1 MRPVG
6 YALRMRF
13 QRVTALL
20 LLVLA
25 ARPDAAA
32 QTSAE
37 LGPPVRI
44 DFRALDENG
53 APVLDL
59 IAERITLKVN
69 GKVRQLQSLA
79 LSRIGDRGT
88 TGGSA
93 LPPPF
98 ATNALAHTSRVVNM
112 LIDEESIESGRE
124 TPVRDAVRRLLDELS
139 PGDLI
144 GVRTPQGQVNLQP
157 TDDREAVRAA
167 VMRLAG
173 QGTRAETDVDAAC
186 RTHKT
191 LGALTEMLATMSRGP
206 TTIVIFSSGLTGPSA
221 APALMGQASGTCTV
235 RSSDFQDL
243 GTRAS
248 AAHAEFYLFNVTE
261 GRASPL
267 PQQAAGFESLAGVIG
282 AEYVRLTGSP
292 DASVARLLRET
303 SAYYTA
309 SFVPDPFERNGQR
322 FRVELRGDSEH
333 VKLRSRPAVA
343 IAKPTNRAK
352 SVSPQDM
359 LRVSASFMDLPLRAV
374 AYCSRNAG
382 DDNVKIVALFET
394 SQPDVTL
401 KSASIGLF
409 DERGTLRKQWTAEGS
424 DLTHRP
430 VMGAVVTA
438 PGVYRM
444 RVAAVDGSGRT
455 GTADYELSAEVAR
468 ADPLKLSALVLGVQ
482 QNGAFAPRMQFANEP
497 IAIGLL
503 EIYDAPKAT
512 TVTVDLDVARSQNAD
527 PLATAQTTVTQAGAA
542 DVRIAFGGF
551 NIASLAPGDY
561 LMRAT
566 VSLDGKPV
574 GRVMRTLRKTTK

>member
-1 MRPVG
+1 M
-6 YALRMRF
+6 
-13 QRVTALL
+13 ALL
-20 LLVLA
+20 LVVLT
-25 ARPDAAA
+25 ARPGADDQPAAA
-32 QTSAE
+32 A
-37 LGPPVRI
+37 GGPVRI
-44 DFRALDENG
+44 DFRAVGENG
-53 APVLDL
+53 EPLLDL
-59 IAERITLKVN
+59 NVESLTLKV
-69 GKVRQLQSLA
+69 
-79 LSRIGDRGT
+79 
-88 TGGSA
+88 
-93 LPPPF
+93 
-98 ATNALAHTSRVVNM
+98 ATNVLAHTGRVVNI

-139 PGDLI
+139 PADLI
-144 GVRTPQGQVNLQP
+144 GVRTPQGQVNLRP
-157 TDDREAVRAA
+157 TADREATRAA
-167 VMRLAG
+167 VVRLSG
-173 QGTRAETDVDAAC
+173 QGTRTETDVDAAC
-186 RTHKT
+186 RSQKT
-191 LGALTEMLATMSRGP
+191 LGALTEMLTTMGPGP

-221 APALMGQASGTCTV
+221 APVLMGQASGTCTV

-243 GTRAS
+243 GTLAS
-248 AAHAEFYLFNVTE
+248 TAHAEFYLFNVTE

-292 DASVARLLRET
+292 DPSVARLLHET

-309 SFVPDPFERNGQR
+309 SFVPDPSERNGQR
-322 FRVELRGDSEH
+322 YRVELRADREH
-333 VKLRSRPAVA
+333 VRLRVRPAIA
-343 IAKPTNRAK
+343 IPKPVNQPK

-359 LRVSASFMDLPLRAV
+359 LRVTAGFMDLPLRAV
-374 AYCSRNAG
+374 AYSSRNPG
-382 DDNVKIVALFET
+382 DDNVKVVALFET
-394 SQPDVTL
+394 VQPDITL

-409 DERGTLRKQWTAEGS
+409 DERGTLKKQWTAEGG

-430 VMGAVVTA
+430 VTAAIVTA

-455 GTADYELSAEVAR
+455 GTADYEFRAEVAR

-482 QNGAFAPRMQFANEP
+482 QNGAFAPRMQFENDP

-503 EIYDAPKAT
+503 EIYGAPKSAA
-512 TVTVDLDVARSQNAD
+512 VSVDLHVARSPNAA
-527 PLATAQTTVTQAGAA
+527 PLATAQTTVTQASAP

-574 GRVMRTLRKTTK
+574 GRVARTLRKTTQ